1 MSLCPFMCLSLAKSS
16 THLPA
21 PDLHH
26 PLELRGEI
34 DMPQS
39 SQCISPLRPH
49 TIVRSSSLKTERPGK
64 QRPRNCSFT
73 VPITSK
79 DRNTYPCSC
88 PQALSLIQMIGSKEG
103 TAWGGWT
110 SVFLDP
116 LLPIASHPAAPHLRS
131 SSPQLFVFLK
141 PSLLQ
146 PTISR
151 LSSRNQSI
159 DSRKFISNRQNDHP
173 RDSRSSD

>member
-26 PLELRGEI
+26 PFELRGEI

-49 TIVRSSSLKTERPGK
+49 TIVRSSSLKTERPGR

-73 VPITSK
+73 VPIISK

-88 PQALSLIQMIGSKEG
+88 PRPLSLIQMIGSKEG
-103 TAWGGWT
+103 TAWGGLDVCVPRSPPSDCVT
-110 SVFLDP
+110 SRCPTLKKQ
-116 LLPIASHPAAPHLRS
+116 LPSAVRLPQTLASSTHNFS
-131 SSPQLFVFLK
+131 SLFSKLV
-141 PSLLQ
+141 
-146 PTISR
+146 
-151 LSSRNQSI
+151 N
-159 DSRKFISNRQNDHP
+159 
-173 RDSRSSD
+173 